1 MRENEREKTAE
12 NDGGESKME
21 EREEEREKEGEQTEE
36 EAMKAVFQ
44 QAIEIQT
51 ASKFL
56 SLLDVSIDTLKQLEV
71 GRDQH
76 LQ

>member
-1 MRENEREKTAE
+1 MREDEREKAAE

-21 EREEEREKEGEQTEE
+21 ERGEEREREGEETEG

-44 QAIEIQT
+44 QAIETQT

-56 SLLDVSIDTLKQLEV
+56 SLLDVSIDTLKQLGA